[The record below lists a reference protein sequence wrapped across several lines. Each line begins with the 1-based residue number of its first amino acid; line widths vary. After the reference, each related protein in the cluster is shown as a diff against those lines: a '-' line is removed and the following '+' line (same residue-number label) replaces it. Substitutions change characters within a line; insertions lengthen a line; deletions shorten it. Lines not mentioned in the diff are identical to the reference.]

1 MLLQKRRQLKKPQQK
16 LRQKL
21 RQRLQ
26 RMLRQKVEMK
36 QLHNSRLSE
45 CKKNGCISAL
55 FDYPQVLKSPIDE
68 RLWNL

>member
-16 LRQKL
+16 LRQKPRPKVKKRL
-21 RQRLQ
+21 R
-26 RMLRQKVEMK
+26 KVEMK